1 MIDANKTI
9 APHEKKNAFA
19 MSLGHLGTSHCVS
32 PGREGEGGWRIFFVG
47 GSPGFEGEKRGI
59 SRRQQWGREGRG
71 REGHKEYY
79 RAIEE
84 IW

>member
-1 MIDANKTI
+1 
-9 APHEKKNAFA
+9 

-32 PGREGEGGWRIFFVG
+32 PGREGGGGFDGGFFLSG
-47 GSPGFEGEKRGI
+47 DPLCFEGEKRGI
-59 SRRQQWGREGRG
+59 SRRQQWEREGRG

>member
-9 APHEKKNAFA
+9 APHEKKHAFA

-32 PGREGEGGWRIFFVG
+32 PGREGGWRIFFVG
-47 GSPGFEGEKRGI
+47 GFPGFEGEKRE
-59 SRRQQWGREGRG
+59 RRG
-71 REGHKEYY
+71 RESHKEYY